1 MIIDFLTQR
10 LEQEIEFNPPNPENS
25 LPDVNQIAAINRLP
39 QKIVVPEKFEK
50 DISALR
56 AFIGESAFLPG
67 QSISISL
74 QNLLKCCSRGRART
88 DSYDSLVRYLKDTM
102 NITLSIYSQKN
113 KKS

>member
-10 LEQEIEFNPPNPENS
+10 LEQEIEFKPS
-25 LPDVNQIAAINRLP
+25 HQDFGSPDVTQIAANTAMP
-39 QKIVVPEKFEK
+39 KKIIVPEKFEK
-50 DISALR
+50 DIQALR
-56 AFIGESAFLPG
+56 DFIGESAFLPG

-74 QNLLKCCSRGRART
+74 QNLLKCCPRGRART
-88 DSYDSLVRYLKDTM
+88 DSYDSLVRYLKDAM